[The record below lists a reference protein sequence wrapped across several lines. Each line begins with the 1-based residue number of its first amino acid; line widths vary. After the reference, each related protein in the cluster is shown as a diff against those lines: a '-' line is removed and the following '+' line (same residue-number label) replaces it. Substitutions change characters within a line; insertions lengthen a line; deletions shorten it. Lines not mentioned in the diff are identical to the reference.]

1 MQKSLRPSQIIASER
16 NVQKIIRVLQ
26 EEYVNPF
33 AIDLEST
40 QLINL
45 SSGVPLPDDLSTNI
59 LNIRQI
65 GLTKFRDQRLRSKN
79 VLFHSSVVRNKFSTF
94 TDNVKSNV
102 VKKGNARSEYESQQK
117 HHLLTSLVLNK
128 IKQSVRLEKYTEV
141 SFVTNSVKYCN
152 RR

>member
-1 MQKSLRPSQIIASER
+1 MVSQQIRASKKHSCTEECVRCEQADHRGARPSQIIASER
-16 NVQKIIRVLQ
+16 NMQKIIRVLQ

-79 VLFHSSVVRNKFSTF
+79 VLFHSSVT
-94 TDNVKSNV
+94 
-102 VKKGNARSEYESQQK
+102 
-117 HHLLTSLVLNK
+117 
-128 IKQSVRLEKYTEV
+128 
-141 SFVTNSVKYCN
+141 
-152 RR
+152 